1 MFHFFPRA
9 RRLIEKG
16 AFKYLILQTLKDR
29 PMHGYE
35 IMRTICDK
43 FSGFYTPSAG
53 VVYPTLQ
60 MLEDL
65 GYVSVKEESGKRIY
79 SITDK
84 GIDFIIKRKDAIESI
99 IKKHKSFGHERMGL
113 NRELKRLARLII
125 MSYWDLTPEETEKIE
140 GIIKEASEK
149 IGKVLLEGD

>member
-9 RRLIEKG
+9 RRLMKKG
-16 AFKYLILQTLKDR
+16 AFKYLVLQTLENG

-35 IMRTICDK
+35 IMRAIGER
-43 FSGFYTPSAG
+43 FSGFYIPSAG
-53 VVYPTLQ
+53 LVYPTLQ

-65 GYVSVKEESGKRIY
+65 GYVSIKEEVGKKVY

-84 GIDFIIKRKDAIESI
+84 GRDFIAKRKDAIEDI
-99 IKKHKSFGHERMGL
+99 IKRHESFGHGRMGL

-125 MSYWDLTPEETEKIE
+125 MNYWDLSPEETEKIE
-140 GIIKEASEK
+140 GIIKETREK
-149 IGKVLLEGD
+149 IDKILLEGD

>member
-9 RRLIEKG
+9 RRLMKKG
-16 AFKYLILQTLKDR
+16 AFKYLVLQTLENG

-35 IMRTICDK
+35 IMRAIGER
-43 FSGFYTPSAG
+43 FSGFYIPSAG
-53 VVYPTLQ
+53 LVYPTLQ

-65 GYVSVKEESGKRIY
+65 GYVSIKEEVGKKVY

-84 GIDFIIKRKDAIESI
+84 GRDFIAKRKDAIEDI
-99 IKKHKSFGHERMGL
+99 IKRHESFGHERMGL

-125 MSYWDLTPEETEKIE
+125 MNYWDLSPEETEKIE
-140 GIIKEASEK
+140 GIIKETREK
-149 IGKVLLEGD
+149 IGKILLEGD